1 MYVFLRS
8 GPQPGTIDRALVV
21 CSIWL
26 QVGYLGAATVAVGL
40 LKAFMEDG
48 NLVPG
53 LVQALSGAV
62 LAACCWRRA
71 WGVMQRGQGA
81 PRAAT
86 SSSSRAAATAT
97 APASTS
103 R

>member
-1 MYVFLRS
+1 MYAFLRS
-8 GPQPGTIDRALVV
+8 GPEPGTIGRALVI

-26 QVGYLGAATVAVGL
+26 QVGYLGAATVAIGL
-40 LKAFMEDG
+40 LKALMEDG

-53 LVQALSGAV
+53 LVQAFSGAF
-62 LAACCWRRA
+62 LMACCWRRA
-71 WGVMQRGQGA
+71 WSIMQRGQDA
-81 PRAAT
+81 PHAAT